1 MKYPA
6 AWLYVISFV
15 VVLSFNFRVM
25 VTTNPFRAEVEVLFV
40 AVTVDPDRLNPVL
53 AVLTA

>member
-1 MKYPA
+1 M
-6 AWLYVISFV
+6 